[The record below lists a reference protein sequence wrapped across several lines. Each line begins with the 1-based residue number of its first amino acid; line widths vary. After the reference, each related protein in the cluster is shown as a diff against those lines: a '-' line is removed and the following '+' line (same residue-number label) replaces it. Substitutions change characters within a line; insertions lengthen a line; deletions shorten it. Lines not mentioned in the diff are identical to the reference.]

1 MQQLIERLVR
11 AREEKNITLQD
22 ISYKTNIRLEILARI
37 ESGDTS
43 FQPMPYIKAM
53 LHKYAETVGVKLHQ
67 SDFVEQTETPTSEI
81 TKEET
86 PRTEKPIH
94 QPATPEPVSVVSQS
108 VASPSMPID
117 LEIPQPE
124 QSHKKRL
131 IYASLVG
138 ALIAV
143 LLVVWY
149 LVKQTERI
157 SQDQARSVSEQQVIT
172 KTLDSSV
179 EVGESEVNEKAS
191 ATAEIQRKPVIENA
205 ESAPKSEKKHTLI
218 VRSKTDTCWISVAS
232 DKSTAKEMLLVPSG
246 VAKFNADSLF
256 TLTVGKLETAELWLN
271 GKPVTLPRRSGA
283 ISGFK
288 LMPPKD

>member
-1 MQQLIERLVR
+1 MKNLIARLVR

-53 LHKYAETVGVKLHQ
+53 LHKYAETVGMKLHQ
-67 SDFVEQTETPTSEI
+67 SDFEECPQTPTSEI
-81 TKEET
+81 PKEEQQE
-86 PRTEKPIH
+86 PSIH
-94 QPATPEPVSVVSQS
+94 QPVSPEPIS
-108 VASPSMPID
+108 VASPSMPMD
-117 LEIPQPE
+117 FEIPQPE

-131 IYASLVG
+131 IYASLAG
-138 ALIAV
+138 ALIAT
-143 LLVVWY
+143 LCVVWY
-149 LVKQTERI
+149 LVKQTERM
-157 SQDQARSVSEQQVIT
+157 SQNQARSVSEQQVIT
-172 KTLDSSV
+172 KTHDAPSAPV
-179 EVGESEVNEKAS
+179 REEIAPKEIAS
-191 ATAEIQRKPVIENA
+191 ATSEIQRKPVIETTEPA
-205 ESAPKSEKKHTLI
+205 AKPEKKHELI

-232 DKSTAKEMLLVPSG
+232 DKNSAKEMLLSPSA

-288 LMPPKD
+288 LTPPKD

>member
-1 MQQLIERLVR
+1 MKEIIARLVR

-43 FQPMPYIKAM
+43 FQPMPYIKAI
-53 LHKYAETVGVKLHQ
+53 LRKYAETVGIKLHQ
-67 SDFVEQTETPTSEI
+67 SDFEDHTQTLTNEN
-81 TKEET
+81 TKEE
-86 PRTEKPIH
+86 PPIQ
-94 QPATPEPVSVVSQS
+94 QPASPEPIS
-108 VASPSMPID
+108 VAVPSTP
-117 LEIPQPE
+117 LNFEIPQPE

-131 IYASLVG
+131 IYASLAG
-138 ALIAV
+138 ALIAT
-143 LLVVWY
+143 LCAVWY

-157 SQDQARSVSEQQVIT
+157 SQDQVRSVSDQQVIT
-172 KTLDSSV
+172 KALDTPAPV
-179 EVGESEVNEKAS
+179 QESEPKQIAPKQIAVTAS
-191 ATAEIQRKPVIENA
+191 EIQRKPVIEDA
-205 ESAPKSEKKHTLI
+205 QPAAKLEKKHVLV

-232 DKSTAKEMLLVPSG
+232 DKNNAKEILLTPSA
-246 VAKFNADSLF
+246 VATFNADSLF

-271 GKPVTLPRRSGA
+271 GKPVTLPRRSGV

>member
-1 MQQLIERLVR
+1 MENLIARLVR

-22 ISYKTNIRLEILARI
+22 VSYKTNIRLEILTRI

-43 FQPMPYIKAM
+43 FQPMPYIKAI
-53 LHKYAETVGVKLHQ
+53 LRKYAETVGIKLHQ
-67 SDFVEQTETPTSEI
+67 SDFEEHTPTPTNEN
-81 TKEET
+81 TKEE
-86 PRTEKPIH
+86 PPIQ
-94 QPATPEPVSVVSQS
+94 QPASPEPIS
-108 VASPSMPID
+108 VAVPSMP
-117 LEIPQPE
+117 LNFEIPQPE

-131 IYASLVG
+131 IYASLAG
-138 ALIAV
+138 ALIAT
-143 LLVVWY
+143 LCVVWY
-149 LVKQTERI
+149 LIKQTERI
-157 SQDQARSVSEQQVIT
+157 SQDQVRSVSDKQVIT
-172 KTLDSSV
+172 KTLDTPAPV
-179 EVGESEVNEKAS
+179 QESEPKQTAVTAS
-191 ATAEIQRKPVIENA
+191 EIQRKPVIEYA
-205 ESAPKSEKKHTLI
+205 EPAATLEKKHVLV

-232 DKSTAKEMLLVPSG
+232 DKNNAKEILLTPSA

>member
-1 MQQLIERLVR
+1 MKEIIARLVR

-43 FQPMPYIKAM
+43 FQPMPYIKAI
-53 LHKYAETVGVKLHQ
+53 LRKYAETIGVKLHQ
-67 SDFVEQTETPTSEI
+67 SEFEEQTQPSSQTLTNEI
-81 TKEET
+81 IKEEQ
-86 PRTEKPIH
+86 PIQ
-94 QPATPEPVSVVSQS
+94 QPAAPEPISTAVLST
-108 VASPSMPID
+108 P
-117 LEIPQPE
+117 LNFEIPQPE

-131 IYASLVG
+131 IYASLAG
-138 ALIAV
+138 ALIAT
-143 LLVVWY
+143 LCAVWY

-157 SQDQARSVSEQQVIT
+157 SQDQVRSVSDQQVIT
-172 KTLDSSV
+172 KALDTPAPV
-179 EVGESEVNEKAS
+179 QESEPKQIAPKQIAVTAS
-191 ATAEIQRKPVIENA
+191 EIQRKPVIEDPQPA
-205 ESAPKSEKKHTLI
+205 AKLEKKHVLV

-232 DKSTAKEMLLVPSG
+232 DKNNAKEILLMPSA
-246 VAKFNADSLF
+246 VATFNADSLF

-271 GKPVTLPRRSGA
+271 GKPVTLPRRSGV

>member
-1 MQQLIERLVR
+1 MEKLIERLIR

-22 ISYKTNIRLEILARI
+22 ISYKTNIRLEVLARI
-37 ESGDTS
+37 ESGDIT
-43 FQPMPYIKAM
+43 FQPMPYIRAI
-53 LHKYAETVGVKLHQ
+53 LRKYAETVGVKLNQ
-67 SDFVEQTETPTSEI
+67 SDFEEQVGTPTSEI
-81 TKEET
+81 TKEEKIEA
-86 PRTEKPIH
+86 EKSIH
-94 QPATPEPVSVVSQS
+94 QPSTLKLVSKV
-108 VASPSMPID
+108 SPSMPID
-117 LEIPQPE
+117 LETPQPE

-138 ALIAV
+138 VLIAM

-149 LVKQTERI
+149 FVKQTQRI
-157 SQDQARSVSEQQVIT
+157 SRNEARPVSEQQVMT

-179 EVGESEVNEKAS
+179 KVGESEMKEYAS
-191 ATAEIQRKPVIENA
+191 ATKEIQPKLVSEDATPV
-205 ESAPKSEKKHTLI
+205 PKSEKKHTLI

-232 DKSTAKEMLLVPSG
+232 DENSAKEMFLTPSG